1 MPGLERLQAGHEP
14 ALLVFELENRSYF
27 TASVSDRG
35 DEYFERFADH
45 HRGALA
51 DQQAGR
57 CALYLLVAGD
67 GSVLGRFNLY
77 DIGETTATVGYRVAR
92 HVAGRGVATR
102 SVLELCRIATTDH
115 GLRRLRAATSAG
127 NLASQRVLTKAGFL
141 PVGPA
146 DPGGLG
152 GRAGT
157 WYERDLDQRPGGRG
171 PTSSPN

>member
-77 DIGETTATVGYRVAR
+77 DIGETTATV
-92 HVAGRGVATR
+92 R